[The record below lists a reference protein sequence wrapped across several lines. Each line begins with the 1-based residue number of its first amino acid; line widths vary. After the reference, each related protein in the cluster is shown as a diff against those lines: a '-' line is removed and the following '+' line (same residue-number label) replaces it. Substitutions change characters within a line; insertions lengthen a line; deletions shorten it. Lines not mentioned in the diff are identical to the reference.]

1 MIFFYKKN
9 PDFTEVRLFI
19 AENEDILPGF
29 DKPEIVA
36 EIEQDFLYKP
46 VSTFFSTKAAA
57 GWCNKMRE
65 IADRVERQ
73 YFEGGQRE
81 RIAELFHEGGGTAVL
96 DWGNNLYLACR
107 YGTEWKFV
115 TEKSLMQLVPS
126 LFDEPKP
133 EPIAFVQTGGE
144 PAPASVRFG
153 RDPRGHWSWDTA
165 RTLSMLKKEGL
176 DSSLPSFGRIRVS
189 PKTHREYTYGAIS
202 RVLNEYV
209 KAIVANFILA
219 RERGFKPDPD
229 EFEFAV
235 DSIMTNCKRPRT
247 QEAWDKFKS
256 SKCFE
261 PYARAFNTLLIG
273 DEKHN
278 PWPLAY
284 YMEKKFPGGLPGGAF
299 PKDVEDLVKKMDDEP
314 WLADATYGKLRSV
327 GLSNSTAR
335 KFMQARKF
343 LKQGTTIWSNE

>member
-1 MIFFYKKN
+1 MIFYYKQN

-36 EIEQDFLYKP
+36 EIERDFLYKP
-46 VSTFFSTKAAA
+46 ASSFFSTKAAA

-65 IADRVERQ
+65 IAKRIEDQ
-73 YFEGGQRE
+73 YFYGGQRE
-81 RIAELFHEGGGTAVL
+81 RIAELFQEGGTTATL
-96 DWGNNLYLACR
+96 DWGNALYLALR
-107 YGTEWKFV
+107 YGTEWKYIP
-115 TEKSLMQLVPS
+115 EKLLMQWVPS
-126 LFDEPKP
+126 LFEEPKL

-153 RDPRGHWSWDTA
+153 GDPRGHWSWDTA
-165 RTLSMLKKEGL
+165 RTLSMLKQEGL

-189 PKTHREYTYGAIS
+189 PKAHRTYTYASVS

-219 RERGFKPDPD
+219 RERGYKPDME
-229 EFEFAV
+229 EFEYAV
-235 DSIMTNCKRPRT
+235 DTIMTSSKARRT
-247 QEAWDKFKS
+247 EEAWDKFKDN
-256 SKCFE
+256 KCFD
-261 PYARAFNTLLIG
+261 PYTRAFKTLLIG
-273 DEKHN
+273 DETHN
-278 PWPLAY
+278 PWPLTY

-299 PKDVEDLVKKMDDEP
+299 PKDVEDLVKKMDNEP

-327 GLSNSTAR
+327 GLTNSTAR

>member
-1 MIFFYKKN
+1 MIFYYKQN

-46 VSTFFSTKAAA
+46 VSSFFSTKAAA

-65 IADRVERQ
+65 IAARLERQ
-73 YFEGGQRE
+73 YFQGGYRE
-81 RIAELFHEGGGTAVL
+81 DIAKQYREKGTTATL
-96 DWGNNLYLACR
+96 DWGNTLYLACH
-107 YGTEWKFV
+107 YGTDLV
-115 TEKSLMQLVPS
+115 YISEKKLMQKVPS
-126 LFDEPKP
+126 LFEEPKL

-153 RDPRGHWSWDTA
+153 GDPRGHWSWDTA

-189 PKTHREYTYGAIS
+189 PMSHRAYAYGAVF

-219 RERGFKPDPD
+219 RERGYKPDPE

-235 DSIMTNCKRPRT
+235 DSIMTKCKRPRT
-247 QEAWDKFKS
+247 QEAWDKFKA

-261 PYARAFNTLLIG
+261 PYARAFTTLLIG

-278 PWPLAY
+278 PWPLTY

-299 PKDVEDLVKKMDDEP
+299 PQDVEELVKKMDDEP

-327 GLSNSTAR
+327 GLTNSTAR